1 MNAALYSFVV
11 SLFILTG
18 VVCIPLQHNK
28 EDLESKIELHASYD
42 LPPNVSTNTKIVI
55 EKREKGPIRMNFV
68 YEIYTEWDK
77 PYKIDKQASCTINV
91 SQDYNILWVSLLKED
106 VFELETIDYQGDDYL
121 LYSSPPGIPS
131 PVVYFNF
138 SFGEKKKNYSCLDI
152 EKIAGDKRYL
162 NVLRL
167 LKNFIEKHHC
177 DQAVPDW
184 LTRPFQEKPTKT
196 E

>member
-1 MNAALYSFVV
+1 MNAAFYSFVV
-11 SLFILTG
+11 SLFLLTG
-18 VVCIPLQHNK
+18 VACMPLQHNK
-28 EDLESKIELHASYD
+28 EDLDSKIELHASYD

-55 EKREKGPIRMNFV
+55 EKRDKGPIRMNLV

-77 PYKIDKQASCTINV
+77 PYQIDKQSSCTINDN
-91 SQDYNILWVSLLKED
+91 QDYNLLWASLLKED
-106 VFELETIDYQGDDYL
+106 VFELETIDFQGDDYL

-131 PVVYFNF
+131 PVVYFSF
-138 SFGEKKKNYSCLDI
+138 SFGEKKKSYSCLDI
-152 EKIAGDKRYL
+152 EKIVGDKRYL

-167 LKNFIEKHHC
+167 LMNFIEKHHC

-184 LTRPFQEKPTKT
+184 LTRPLREKCQKK